1 MEQYLMVNVNRVIK
15 LVIIFATSIKLL
27 INIVL

>member
-1 MEQYLMVNVNRVIK
+1 MEQYLVVNVNRVIK